1 MRSGVRYIHVGDG
14 VKGEGGKAKSMGKK
28 RESRVKTCSQND
40 KVVKDHLVT
49 QTRTQRK
56 HP

>member
-40 KVVKDHLVT
+40 
-49 QTRTQRK
+49 
-56 HP
+56 